1 MEFILDFMS
10 FSKGVR
16 KELKLR
22 YILKNL
28 MEVNVYVPFINEK
41 YQEIIIYMDLSSFI
55 IKDLK
60 FLIIF

>member
-1 MEFILDFMS
+1 MS